1 MIRPLAFAVLI
12 PVVAVSGPALADSHA
27 VTVQNG
33 TTDTIRSIVISPTA
47 GTGESRL
54 RSTLP
59 PGAMARLTYSTG
71 CQANV
76 RIGYDNGRTED
87 HPGIDICSDPR
98 IVAGTEGVA
107 GPAVAATAPANQVS
121 SKALASSKTQS
132 ASKTLAAS
140 PVVAPPPTVPPWTGK
155 SITKRFGGMD

>member
-1 MIRPLAFAVLI
+1 VIRRVGVAVLVPI
-12 PVVAVSGPALADSHA
+12 LAVSGPALADTHV

-33 TTDTIRSIVISPTA
+33 TGEAVRSIVISPSA

-59 PGAMARLTYSTG
+59 PGAVARLTYSTG

-76 RIGYDNGRTED
+76 RIGYDSGRTED
-87 HPGIDICSDPR
+87 HPGVDVCSDPR

-107 GPAVAATAPANQVS
+107 GPTVAAAAPAATAKPA
-121 SKALASSKTQS
+121 
-132 ASKTLAAS
+132 ASKTTATS
-140 PVVAPPPTVPPWTGK
+140 PAVAPLPVVPPWTGK